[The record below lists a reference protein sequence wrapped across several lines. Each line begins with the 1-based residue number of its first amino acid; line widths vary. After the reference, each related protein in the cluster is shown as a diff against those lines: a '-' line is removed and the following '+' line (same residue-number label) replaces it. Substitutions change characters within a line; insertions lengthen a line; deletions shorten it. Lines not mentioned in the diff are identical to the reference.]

1 MLELRQ
7 VCKRLQV
14 ENYNMEQMI
23 TKLKEI
29 DENEQ
34 ITDDIKE
41 MVYGDLK
48 NKLLKLAQAYN
59 TEKMRNKEF
68 ESTMD
73 RANNQLKELSKTSG

>member
-1 MLELRQ
+1 
-7 VCKRLQV
+7 
-14 ENYNMEQMI
+14 MEQMI

-73 RANNQLKELSKTSG
+73 RANN